1 MKRRLILSLVV
12 GLVLVSMLALTGCPK
27 KDNDPDPLDVNGTW
41 VITPVGDAVMTAVL
55 IHSGVT
61 ITGTV
66 VTIPEYAISIS
77 GFTAASVG
85 TTEPRDITLVVE
97 FNDGRTSTLTGTVGD
112 DNDEMSGT
120 YLDTQAGSDSWTAT
134 KQE

>member
-27 KDNDPDPLDVNGTW
+27 SDNDPDPLDVNGTW
-41 VITPVGDAVMTAVL
+41 VITPVGDALMTAVL
-55 IHSGVT
+55 THSGT
-61 ITGTV
+61 AITGTV
-66 VTIPEYAISIS
+66 TTIPEYATSIS

-85 TTEPRDITLVVE
+85 TTEPRDITLIVG

-120 YLDTQAGSDSWTAT
+120 YDDGQDSDDWTAT
-134 KQE
+134 RQ